1 MAPGLEFGVQACV
14 LPEGRGRKALTACWK
29 SVDMPMLSST
39 FSTGRLSF
47 SHTSCR
53 RDSSTC
59 SARGDRTGSHTW
71 TATPAPFQGDT
82 DPNSCLSLK
91 RPSHRTC
98 NSHASHRSTGTASG
112 DFPDFLTT
120 QRRLNPHLDQGLQDS
135 NCCPAQ
141 ILPAASEEGWEKYPA
156 ERSLT
161 PALTLVLR
169 ALHYP
174 AQGVP
179 TSLQPDSDW
188 FDWDRQTVTGNQPTV
203 TFSPRKSYLEVRIWP
218 LTEVMPDA
226 ANGHQPHKFQAGAL
240 VDDMLHGSRGV
251 CRRKA
256 MLAWK
261 KTGRSV
267 PSSAREMLSAHPV
280 QVLCQ
285 ASRTNMHMSQRATYC
300 PPHWC

>member
-1 MAPGLEFGVQACV
+1 MGGTWAGIWGAGMCALRGKGQEGTYCV
-14 LPEGRGRKALTACWK
+14 LEVRGHAHAQLHLLHGQIELLTHLL
-29 SVDMPMLSST
+29 PQGQQHLQRT
-39 FSTGRLSF
+39 
-47 SHTSCR
+47 
-53 RDSSTC
+53 
-59 SARGDRTGSHTW
+59 RGQDR
-71 TATPAPFQGDT
+71 
-82 DPNSCLSLK
+82 
-91 RPSHRTC
+91 
-98 NSHASHRSTGTASG
+98 

-135 NCCPAQ
+135 NCCPAK
-141 ILPAASEEGWEKYPA
+141 ILAAASEEGWEKYPA

-161 PALTLVLR
+161 PALTVVLR

-251 CRRKA
+251 
-256 MLAWK
+256 
-261 KTGRSV
+261 
-267 PSSAREMLSAHPV
+267 
-280 QVLCQ
+280 
-285 ASRTNMHMSQRATYC
+285 
-300 PPHWC
+300 